1 MRMGTAKRASRAAA
15 PRKASRKRR
24 GTLRLSVQ
32 YASSARNVPSA
43 RSFGRWV
50 RAAID
55 SDARVTV
62 RLVGMR
68 EARALNRAYRGR
80 DYATNV
86 LTFVLDD
93 GPPYDGDLVL
103 CAPVVTREARAQGK
117 DLMAHYA
124 HLTVHGILHLQ
135 GFDHEREAAAAKME
149 KLETR
154 ILRRLGY
161 PDPYT
166 FPEHGRHPQ

>member
-1 MRMGTAKRASRAAA
+1 M
-15 PRKASRKRR
+15 
-24 GTLRLSVQ
+24 RLSVQ
-32 YASSARNVPSA
+32 YASSARGVPSA

-55 SDARVTV
+55 SDARVTI

-68 EARALNRAYRGR
+68 EGRALNRFYRGR

-103 CAPVVTREARAQGK
+103 CAPVVSREARAQGK

-135 GFDHEREAAAAKME
+135 GFDHEREGTAAKME

-154 ILRRLGY
+154 ILGKLGY

-166 FPEHGRHPQ
+166 SPEHGRHSQ